1 MHFCFISA
9 CMDGSYYLTL
19 NKAVKV
25 NLCYGGMSTAAYCSL
40 PISAINFFLRVL
52 PNAIFVTEI
61 KINLYI
67 LYAISHALCLSV
79 IFIHFLNVRIY
90 LQP

>member
-40 PISAINFFLRVL
+40 PISAINFFLCVL

-61 KINLYI
+61 RINLYILI

-79 IFIHFLNVRIY
+79 IFIHF
-90 LQP
+90 